1 VFILL
6 CHFSDVLNI
15 YFKKKLEELNTI
27 MAGSYESDQLVD
39 IEPFQSNTSDWHSG
53 MDIDGSEVSESS
65 SLVKNIGKVVR
76 DLRCIGFTSMTE
88 DAYSSAIIWL
98 LKVCINYFGIDT
110 IEFLLT
116 DLVLSIIL
124 TLQSKVYELAGDDYR
139 VPVLGC
145 VKKWIQVPSHLTILQ
160 STKFGPPIADF
171 LHPYSLT

>member
-6 CHFSDVLNI
+6 CHFSEILNI

-27 MAGSYESDQLVD
+27 MSGSYESDQLVD
-39 IEPFQSNTSDWHSG
+39 HEPFQRSNTSDWHSG

-76 DLRCIGFTSMTE
+76 GLRCIGFTSMTE

-98 LKVCINYFGIDT
+98 LKVCITYFGIDT
-110 IEFLLT
+110 IEFLIS
-116 DLVLSIIL
+116 DLVLSLIL

-160 STKFGPPIADF
+160 STKKLGF
-171 LHPYSLT
+171 LL